1 MTGAE
6 ALRVALPRLQAAGVE
21 GAARDLRL
29 LLAFAIGI
37 PPDRLTLML
46 NDPLS
51 DAAIARFDAAVAA
64 RAARQPVSQ
73 IVGGRLFWGR
83 WFRVTPDVLDPRPE
97 TETLIAAALSGV
109 FSRVL
114 DLGTGSGAILITLLA
129 ERSGAVGTGV
139 DLSEKALSVAA
150 GNATSLLVADRA
162 TFLQSDW
169 LRGVSGTFDLVAA
182 NPPYISEAE
191 MPGLSPEVGL
201 WEPRLA
207 LTPGGDGLEAYRSI
221 LRDIRTVLAPSA
233 RVLLEI
239 GASQGDAVASL
250 CRTAGLQAVLVLQ
263 DIDGRDRVVSAIAPP
278 GGL

>member
-1 MTGAE
+1 MTGTE
-6 ALRVALPRLQAAGVE
+6 ALRAALPRLQAAGVE

-29 LLAFAIGI
+29 LLAYAMGL
-37 PPDRLTLML
+37 PPDRLTLVL

-51 DAAIARFDAAVAA
+51 NAALARFEAAVVA
-64 RAARQPVSQ
+64 RVSRQPVSQ

-97 TETLIAAALSGV
+97 TETLIAAALDGA

-139 DLSEKALSVAA
+139 DLSDKALSLAT
-150 GNATSLLVADRA
+150 GNAASLLVADRA
-162 TFLQSDW
+162 SFLQSDW
-169 LRGVSGTFDLVAA
+169 LGDVSGSFDLVVA

-191 MPGLSPEVGL
+191 MSGLSPEVRQ

-207 LTPGGDGLEAYRSI
+207 LTPGGDGLAAYRSI
-221 LRDIRTVLAPSA
+221 LQNVRTVLAPSG
-233 RVLLEI
+233 RLLLEI
-239 GASQGDAVASL
+239 GPGQGEAVAAL
-250 CRTAGLQAVLVLQ
+250 CRTAGLHAVTVLQ
-263 DIDGRDRVVSAIAPP
+263 DIDGRDRVVSAIAAS

>member
-1 MTGAE
+1 MTGTE
-6 ALRVALPRLQAAGVE
+6 ALRAALPRLQAAGIE

-37 PPDRLTLML
+37 APDRLTLVL
-46 NDPLS
+46 NDPLPE
-51 DAAIARFDAAVAA
+51 AAIARFEAAVAA

-97 TETLIAAALSGV
+97 TETLIAAALDGA

-139 DLSEKALSVAA
+139 DLSDKALSVAT
-150 GNATSLLVADRA
+150 GNAASLLVADRA
-162 TFLQSDW
+162 SFLQSDW
-169 LRGVSGTFDLVAA
+169 LGAVSGSFDLVVA

-191 MPGLSPEVGL
+191 MSGLSPEVRQ

-207 LTPGGDGLEAYRSI
+207 LTPGGDGLAAYRSI
-221 LRDIRTVLAPSA
+221 LRDVRRVLAPSG
-233 RVLLEI
+233 RLLLEI
-239 GASQGDAVASL
+239 GAGQGAAVAAL
-250 CRTAGLQAVLVLQ
+250 CRAAGLQAVTVLQ
-263 DIDGRDRVVSAIAPP
+263 DMDGRDRVVSAIAAS

>member
-6 ALRVALPRLQAAGVE
+6 ALRAALPRLQAAGVE

-37 PPDRLTLML
+37 PPDRLTPVLA
-46 NDPLS
+46 DPLPG
-51 DAAIARFDAAVAA
+51 AAAARFEAAVTA
-64 RAARQPVSQ
+64 RVARQPVSQ

-97 TETLIAAALSGV
+97 TETLIAAALDGE

-129 ERSGAVGTGV
+129 ERAGATGTGV
-139 DLSEKALSVAA
+139 DLSPKALSVAA
-150 GNATSLLVADRA
+150 ANAAALSVAGRA

-169 LRGVSGTFDLVAA
+169 LSAVRGRFDLVVA
-182 NPPYISEAE
+182 NPPYIAEAD
-191 MPGLSPEVGL
+191 MPGLSPEVRL

-207 LTPGGDGLEAYRSI
+207 LTPGGDGLDACRSI
-221 LRDIRTVLAPSA
+221 LRDVRSVLVPSGRA
-233 RVLLEI
+233 LLEI
-239 GASQGDAVASL
+239 GASQGDAVAAL
-250 CRTAGLQAVLVLQ
+250 CQSAGLQAVTVLQ
-263 DIDGRDRVVSAIAPP
+263 DMDGRDRVVSAVAA
-278 GGL
+278 

>member
-1 MTGAE
+1 MTGTE
-6 ALRVALPRLQAAGVE
+6 ALRAALPRLQAAGAE

-37 PPDRLTLML
+37 APDRLTLVL
-46 NDPLS
+46 NDPLPE
-51 DAAIARFDAAVAA
+51 AAIARFEAAVAA

-97 TETLIAAALSGV
+97 TETLIAAALDGA

-139 DLSEKALSVAA
+139 DLSDKALSVAT
-150 GNATSLLVADRA
+150 GNAVSLSVADR
-162 TFLQSDW
+162 TSFLQSDW
-169 LRGVSGTFDLVAA
+169 LGAVSGSFDLVVA

-191 MPGLSPEVGL
+191 MSGLSPEVRQ

-207 LTPGGDGLEAYRSI
+207 LTPGGDGLAAYRSI
-221 LRDIRTVLAPSA
+221 LQDVRRVLAPSG
-233 RVLLEI
+233 RLLLEI
-239 GASQGDAVASL
+239 GAGQGAAVAAL
-250 CRTAGLQAVLVLQ
+250 CRTAGLQAVTVLQ
-263 DIDGRDRVVSAIAPP
+263 DMDGRDRVVSAIAAS

>member
-6 ALRVALPRLQAAGVE
+6 ALRAALPRLQAAGVE

-29 LLAFAIGI
+29 LLAFAIAI
-37 PPDRLTLML
+37 PPDRLTLVL

-51 DAAIARFDAAVAA
+51 DAALGRFDAAVAA

-97 TETLIAAALSGV
+97 TETLIAAALDGE

-129 ERSGAVGTGV
+129 ESGHATGV
-139 DLSEKALSVAA
+139 GIDLSENALSVAT
-150 GNATSLLVADRA
+150 GNAASLLVADRA
-162 TFLQSDW
+162 SFLQSDW
-169 LRGVSGTFDLVAA
+169 LSAVSGSFDLVVA

-191 MPGLSPEVGL
+191 MSGLSPEVRQ

-207 LTPGGDGLEAYRSI
+207 LTPGGDGLIE
-221 LRDIRTVLAPSA
+221 PF
-233 RVLLEI
+233 
-239 GASQGDAVASL
+239 SL
-250 CRTAGLQAVLVLQ
+250 NRPGRAG
-263 DIDGRDRVVSAIAPP
+263 
-278 GGL
+278 

>member
-6 ALRVALPRLQAAGVE
+6 ALRAALPRLQAAGVE

-37 PPDRLTLML
+37 APDRLTLVL

-51 DAAIARFDAAVAA
+51 DAALARFEAAVVA
-64 RAARQPVSQ
+64 RMSRQPVSQ

-97 TETLIAAALSGV
+97 TETLIAAALDGE

-129 ERSGAVGTGV
+129 ERGHATGMGI
-139 DLSEKALSVAA
+139 DLSENALSVAT
-150 GNATSLLVADRA
+150 GNAASLLVADRA

-169 LRGVSGTFDLVAA
+169 LGAVSGTFDLIVA
-182 NPPYISEAE
+182 NPPYIAEAE
-191 MPGLSPEVGL
+191 MPDLSPDVRL

-207 LTPGGDGLEAYRSI
+207 LTPGGDGLEAYRHI
-221 LRDIRTVLAPSA
+221 LRDIGAVLAPSG
-233 RVLLEI
+233 RVLFEI
-239 GASQGDAVASL
+239 GAGQGSAVAAL
-250 CRTAGLQAVLVLQ
+250 CRSAGLRAVTVLQ
-263 DIDGRDRVVSAIAPP
+263 DMDGRDRVVSAVAD
-278 GGL
+278 

>member
-1 MTGAE
+1 MTGTE
-6 ALRVALPRLQAAGVE
+6 ALRVALPRLQAAGIE

-37 PPDRLTLML
+37 APDRLTLVL
-46 NDPLS
+46 NDPLPE
-51 DAAIARFDAAVAA
+51 AAIARFEAAVAA

-97 TETLIAAALSGV
+97 TETLIAAALDGA

-139 DLSEKALSVAA
+139 DLSDKALSVAT
-150 GNATSLLVADRA
+150 GNAASLLVADR
-162 TFLQSDW
+162 TSFLQSDW
-169 LRGVSGTFDLVAA
+169 LGAVSGSFDLVVA

-191 MPGLSPEVGL
+191 MSGLSPEVRQ

-221 LRDIRTVLAPSA
+221 LRDVRRVLAPSG
-233 RVLLEI
+233 RLLLEI
-239 GASQGDAVASL
+239 GAGQGAAVAAL
-250 CRTAGLQAVLVLQ
+250 CRTAGLQAVTVLQ
-263 DIDGRDRVVSAIAPP
+263 DMDGRDRVVSAIAAS

>member
-6 ALRVALPRLQAAGVE
+6 ALRAALPRLQAAGVE

-29 LLAFAIGI
+29 LLAFAMGI
-37 PPDRLTLML
+37 PPDRLTLVL
-46 NDPLS
+46 NDSLS
-51 DAAIARFDAAVAA
+51 EAALARFEAAVAA

-97 TETLIAAALSGV
+97 TETLIAAALSGA

-139 DLSEKALSVAA
+139 DLSENALSVAT

-169 LRGVSGTFDLVAA
+169 LAVVSGTFDLVVA
-182 NPPYISEAE
+182 NPPYISESE
-191 MPGLSPEVGL
+191 MPGLSPEVRQ

-239 GASQGDAVASL
+239 GAGQGDAVAAL
-250 CRTAGLQAVLVLQ
+250 CRTAGLQAVTVLQ
-263 DIDGRDRVVSAIAPP
+263 DMDGRDRVVSAIAAP

>member
-6 ALRVALPRLQAAGVE
+6 ALRAALPRLQAAGVE

-37 PPDRLTLML
+37 APDRLTLVL

-51 DAAIARFDAAVAA
+51 DAALARFEAAVVA
-64 RAARQPVSQ
+64 RMSRQPVSQ

-97 TETLIAAALSGV
+97 TETLIAAALDGE

-129 ERSGAVGTGV
+129 ESGHATGV
-139 DLSEKALSVAA
+139 GIDLSENALSVAT
-150 GNATSLLVADRA
+150 GNAASLLVADRA

-169 LRGVSGTFDLVAA
+169 LGAVSGTFDLVVA
-182 NPPYISEAE
+182 NPPYIAEAE
-191 MPGLSPEVGL
+191 MPDLSPDVRL

-207 LTPGGDGLEAYRSI
+207 LTPGGDGLEAYRHI
-221 LRDIRTVLAPSA
+221 LRDIGAVLAPSG
-233 RVLLEI
+233 RVLFEI
-239 GASQGDAVASL
+239 GAGQGSAVAAL
-250 CRTAGLQAVLVLQ
+250 CRSAGLRAVTVLQ
-263 DIDGRDRVVSAIAPP
+263 DMDGRDRVVSAIAD
-278 GGL
+278 